1 MKRLLS
7 KFSGTNFFKAIF
19 SVFDRCELLGHEAMV
34 ERYAVLH
41 GDRTYTIVEKTI
53 CLRCGRE
60 LRTEY
65 LTEKLTRT
73 ELIQRGWFIENEN

>member
-1 MKRLLS
+1 MGKLKLKIYGS
-7 KFSGTNFFKAIF
+7 KLFRYLYRGFNKC
-19 SVFDRCELLGHEAMV
+19 VLKGHEIAV

-41 GDRTYTIVEKTI
+41 TDRTYTIIERTF

-60 LRTEY
+60 LDKKK

-73 ELIQRGWFIENEN
+73 EMIQRGWFIEVE